1 MSEEK
6 NIIEKAAE
14 IAGTALDMNI
24 REGEL
29 CIAPAEAGIMLLAA
43 VAAWQ
48 EQSDKQEDY
57 IDQLFEKMHRLR
69 DENAQ
74 YRELLDECR
83 EKMLSF
89 GMEAQATKIMNALWP
104 VIGVL
109 EDGTQV
115 PVEMDWSGEGVQLR
129 LPGTEEE

>member
-1 MSEEK
+1 MSEEN

-14 IAGTALDMNI
+14 IAGMPLEMNI
-24 REGEL
+24 KDGEL
-29 CIAPAEAGIMLLAA
+29 CIAPAEAGVMLLAA

-57 IDQLFEKMHRLR
+57 IDQLNEKMHKLR

-83 EKMLSF
+83 EKLLSF
-89 GMEAQATKIMNALWP
+89 GFEAQATRIMNALWP
-104 VIGVL
+104 VVGVL
-109 EDGTQV
+109 DDGTEV
-115 PVEMDWSGEGVQLR
+115 PVQLDWSSDGAQLR
-129 LPGTEEE
+129 LPGTEAE